1 MWMWMIVSVGL
12 TLSDATCLLWWLVV
26 LFLLSTE
33 RDNLSFSNTAKKK
46 NKSERQEKVRI
57 AELKRKTHKVFKT
70 LCDAMRGMAKHETNK
85 YTALLLCAPRTKNGW
100 DSYDYVYVVKVWH
113 SIVHIMNFNKKK
125 QANISIWCQ
134 FGLDLLTFIQY
145 KSRV

>member
-1 MWMWMIVSVGL
+1 MFIMMIGRFVF
-12 TLSDATCLLWWLVV
+12 VV
-26 LFLLSTE
+26 NRKRQFVIFKY
-33 RDNLSFSNTAKKK
+33 RQKK

-100 DSYDYVYVVKVWH
+100 DSYDYVYVVKV
-113 SIVHIMNFNKKK
+113 
-125 QANISIWCQ
+125 
-134 FGLDLLTFIQY
+134 
-145 KSRV
+145 